1 MNEMVQPATE
11 SKELYGLK
19 AVSYFTLVR
28 HELISLLP
36 PNADRVLEIG
46 AGGGDTLLYI
56 KQNGLAREVVG
67 VDICQIDGSNQT
79 NPQLDRFIIGDLE
92 REDLGL
98 PAAYFDA
105 VILGD
110 VIEHMADPWAALK
123 KIAGLLKPGA
133 TIILSTPNF
142 RNGYNFYK
150 IYVQGDFRYDPAGG
164 LLDKTHLRF
173 FCKKNII
180 DLLDTP
186 EISYESV
193 RAIHDFPQHKFRPI
207 VRLVNL
213 LTFKLFEEFL
223 VAQYIVVGK
232 RRA

>member
-1 MNEMVQPATE
+1 M
-11 SKELYGLK
+11 ELYGLK

-36 PNADRVLEIG
+36 PRAKRVLEIG

-56 KQNGLAREVVG
+56 KEKGLANEVVG
-67 VDICQIDGSNQT
+67 VDICRIDESNQT
-79 NPQLDRFIIGDLE
+79 NPLIDTFIIGDIE
-92 REDLGL
+92 REDLNL
-98 PAAYFDA
+98 PAGYFDA

-123 KIAGLLKPGA
+123 KIALLLAPDA

-142 RNGYNFYK
+142 RNLYNFHK

-180 DLLDTP
+180 DLLHTP
-186 EISYESV
+186 EITFDSI

-207 VRLVNL
+207 VNIVNR
-213 LTFKLFEEFL
+213 LTFRAFEEFL
-223 VAQYIVVGK
+223 VSQYIVVGK